1 MDLQTSVAFQLSTS
15 SSSSDFERNVG
26 AEGSKEIWEA
36 VCLPFF
42 LSAAALFPPVR
53 LERLSFLLSIPA
65 RETLPHFGG
74 GGGGLEGGGE
84 KNKEK
89 SQGFPVARFPSEI
102 TEFADTQFSKGT
114 YIWGVGLF
122 ENRHVLWEWTGNR
135 IICSL
140 VNVGAEAIRPLATT
154 VLLLPH
160 PFVLLFSPRKKVTL
174 PAPPFPSQSIFLCL
188 PLLLFSLT
196 VTQGKGKQLRN
207 YNTIGYNKKKDLEF
221 EPFKNRGA
229 VTFFPTNPGG
239 GSDFPSRD
247 GSEEAKRPNR
257 KGA

>member
-1 MDLQTSVAFQLSTS
+1 M
-15 SSSSDFERNVG
+15 
-26 AEGSKEIWEA
+26 
-36 VCLPFF
+36 
-42 LSAAALFPPVR
+42 
-53 LERLSFLLSIPA
+53 
-65 RETLPHFGG
+65 
-74 GGGGLEGGGE
+74 
-84 KNKEK
+84 
-89 SQGFPVARFPSEI
+89 
-102 TEFADTQFSKGT
+102 
-114 YIWGVGLF
+114 
-122 ENRHVLWEWTGNR
+122 LWEWTGNR

-160 PFVLLFSPRKKVTL
+160 PFVLLFSLPKKKL
-174 PAPPFPSQSIFLCL
+174 PFPLLLSPPKVSFSPSLPCL

-229 VTFFPTNPGG
+229 VTFFRRNPAS

-257 KGA
+257 KEGLREKKGAGGRRKQFAASYGRGGLKGNGQERKETGKMRGGRGGRERGGGLSGKGEGKK